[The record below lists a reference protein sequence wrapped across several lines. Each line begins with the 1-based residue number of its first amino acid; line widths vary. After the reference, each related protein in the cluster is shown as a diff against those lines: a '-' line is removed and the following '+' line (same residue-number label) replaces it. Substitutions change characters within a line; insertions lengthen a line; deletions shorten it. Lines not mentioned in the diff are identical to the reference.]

1 MKKGKGRNLGLL
13 PNSLKI
19 ISSCLKTVSTNAS
32 TVASTVRSAGASVAG
47 SISAAY
53 SEDEKDQVTWA
64 GFDILEVEPSV
75 IRHVLLI
82 GYLSGFQV
90 LDVEDASNFKELV
103 SKRGGPV
110 SFLQMH
116 PSPAKPDT
124 PEKPD
129 SHDLLRGSHPLLLIV
144 AGEESKDIAVGQNHS
159 PMGVHRSCANSHN
172 AVQFYSLKSH
182 SYVHV
187 LRFRSAVCMVRC
199 SAQIVAVGL
208 STQIYCFDAITLEI
222 VFSVLTSPVPEISGQ
237 GTTGINV
244 GYGPMAVGPRW
255 LAYPAVGPLP
265 STTVPL
271 SSQSLCLSRGVNPSS
286 LPCSDRTN
294 AHYAVKSGKQLAAG
308 IVSLSDMG
316 YKAWSKYCQDLNPN
330 KSNLLIES
338 NSGRKGGRH
347 AGMEA
352 DCPGMVAVKDFITRA
367 IITQFRAHTSP
378 LSALCFDPSG
388 TLLVTASI
396 YGNNIN
402 IFRIIPNSHSGSSSR
417 SFDFSSSHVHLYK
430 LHRGITSAMI
440 QDICFSNYS
449 QWVAIVSSK
458 GTCHV
463 FLLSPFGGEAGF
475 RILNSQGE
483 EPCLLPV
490 LSLPWW
496 STSSLSLNQQPFPPP
511 PPVSLSVVSRIK
523 YSSFGWLNTVNNSAG
538 SGKGFVPSGAVA
550 AIFHNTLSHNIQH
563 VNSKPNSLEH
573 LLVYTPSGHVVQHE
587 LLPSFGAEPSLHSS
601 RTESSSF
608 LHMQEDDLK
617 LKVEPIQWW
626 DACRRSDYSE
636 RGECIIESTFD
647 GQDVAKTK
655 TKTIQNGR
663 TNTEATYDF
672 DFQELNDGSSAQNV
686 LRVRGQSGNEQS
698 HWFLSNAELQ
708 ISSGRLPIWQNSK
721 IYVMTSPRISSM
733 AGGEFEIE
741 KVPVQEIE
749 VTEKELLPCFDHCL
763 SLKSDCNDRGLVLG
777 RCSSPTSSETY
788 QSVVKVTEEIVVI
801 CHSKPA
807 SLSSTESSDGGSSR
821 RMENF
826 IDFDQASCEKSC
838 TPLCHHLNEMYWEK
852 RASESCMAPKSPN
865 ILSTRVEGSRID
877 GSPCDLYFTNSDFDF
892 PSTEQV
898 SLNKVT
904 FEHTCQEEPC
914 KALEDNDDDD
924 GCQDV
929 NDVSTDQE
937 PDRSSN
943 IEYENVCS
951 DENDKI
957 FGDMVTSS
965 EEG

>member
-294 AHYAVKSGKQLAAG
+294 AHYAVKSG
-308 IVSLSDMG
+308 
-316 YKAWSKYCQDLNPN
+316 
-330 KSNLLIES
+330 
-338 NSGRKGGRH
+338 RKGGRH

-402 IFRIIPNSHSGSSSR
+402 IFRIILNSHSGSSSR
-417 SFDFSSSHVHLYK
+417 SFDFSSSHIHLYK
-430 LHRGITSAMI
+430 LHRGITSA
-440 QDICFSNYS
+440 
-449 QWVAIVSSK
+449 
-458 GTCHV
+458 
-463 FLLSPFGGEAGF
+463 
-475 RILNSQGE
+475 
-483 EPCLLPV
+483 
-490 LSLPWW
+490 
-496 STSSLSLNQQPFPPP
+496 
-511 PPVSLSVVSRIK
+511 
-523 YSSFGWLNTVNNSAG
+523 
-538 SGKGFVPSGAVA
+538 
-550 AIFHNTLSHNIQH
+550 
-563 VNSKPNSLEH
+563 
-573 LLVYTPSGHVVQHE
+573 
-587 LLPSFGAEPSLHSS
+587 
-601 RTESSSF
+601 
-608 LHMQEDDLK
+608 
-617 LKVEPIQWW
+617 
-626 DACRRSDYSE
+626 
-636 RGECIIESTFD
+636 
-647 GQDVAKTK
+647 
-655 TKTIQNGR
+655 
-663 TNTEATYDF
+663 
-672 DFQELNDGSSAQNV
+672 
-686 LRVRGQSGNEQS
+686 
-698 HWFLSNAELQ
+698 
-708 ISSGRLPIWQNSK
+708 
-721 IYVMTSPRISSM
+721 
-733 AGGEFEIE
+733 
-741 KVPVQEIE
+741 
-749 VTEKELLPCFDHCL
+749 
-763 SLKSDCNDRGLVLG
+763 
-777 RCSSPTSSETY
+777 
-788 QSVVKVTEEIVVI
+788 
-801 CHSKPA
+801 
-807 SLSSTESSDGGSSR
+807 
-821 RMENF
+821 
-826 IDFDQASCEKSC
+826 
-838 TPLCHHLNEMYWEK
+838 
-852 RASESCMAPKSPN
+852 
-865 ILSTRVEGSRID
+865 
-877 GSPCDLYFTNSDFDF
+877 
-892 PSTEQV
+892 
-898 SLNKVT
+898 
-904 FEHTCQEEPC
+904 
-914 KALEDNDDDD
+914 
-924 GCQDV
+924 
-929 NDVSTDQE
+929 VST
-937 PDRSSN
+937 
-943 IEYENVCS
+943 NVV
-951 DENDKI
+951 
-957 FGDMVTSS
+957 F
-965 EEG
+965 

>member
-32 TVASTVRSAGASVAG
+32 TVASTVRSAGASVAA
-47 SISAAY
+47 SISAAS

-64 GFDILEVEPSV
+64 GFDILEVEPYI
-75 IRHVLLI
+75 IRHILLL
-82 GYLSGFQV
+82 GYLNGFQL

-110 SFLQMH
+110 SFLQIL
-116 PSPAKPDT
+116 PSPAKPGT
-124 PEKPD
+124 PPAKSDRHE
-129 SHDLLRGSHPLLLIV
+129 LLRRSHPLLLIV
-144 AGEESKDIAVGQNHS
+144 AGEESKDVAMGQNHS
-159 PMGVHRSCANSHN
+159 PMGVLPGSCANSHN

-199 SAQIVAVGL
+199 SSQIVAVGL
-208 STQIYCFDAITLEI
+208 ATQIYCFDAITLEV

-237 GTTGINV
+237 GTTGTNV

-255 LAYPAVGPLP
+255 LAYPSVGPVP

-271 SSQSLCLSRGVNPSS
+271 SSQSPFPSQSVNPPS
-286 LPCSDRTN
+286 LPGSDRTK
-294 AHYAVKSGKQLAAG
+294 AHYPVKSGWKAG
-308 IVSLSDMG
+308 RL
-316 YKAWSKYCQDLNPN
+316 
-330 KSNLLIES
+330 
-338 NSGRKGGRH
+338 

-352 DCPGMVAVKDFITRA
+352 DYPGMVAVKDFVTRA

-402 IFRIIPNSHSGSSSR
+402 IFRIIPNSRSGSSGL
-417 SFDFSSSHVHLYK
+417 SFDCNSSHVHLYK

-463 FLLSPFGGEAGF
+463 FLLSPFGGEAGL

-483 EPCLLPV
+483 EPCVLPV
-490 LSLPWW
+490 LTLPWW
-496 STSSLSLNQQPFPPP
+496 STSSLIINQQSFPPP
-511 PPVSLSVVSRIK
+511 PPVTLSVVSRIK

-538 SGKGFVPSGAVA
+538 AGKGFVPSGAVA

-601 RTESSSF
+601 RTESSSV

-636 RGECIIESTFD
+636 RGECIHDSTSD
-647 GQDVAKTK
+647 GQDIAKTNA
-655 TKTIQNGR
+655 IQNER
-663 TNTEATYDF
+663 TDTEKTHEL
-672 DFQELNDGSSAQNV
+672 DFQEMNDGSSADEI
-686 LRVRGQSGNEQS
+686 LRVRGQSGITHEQS
-698 HWFLSNAELQ
+698 HWFLSNAEVQL
-708 ISSGRLPIWQNSK
+708 SSGRLPIWQNSK
-721 IYVMTSPRISSM
+721 IYVMSSPRINSI

-749 VTEKELLPCFDHCL
+749 VREKELLPCFDHCL
-763 SLKSDCNDRGLVLG
+763 SLKSGCNDRGLLLG
-777 RCSSPTSSETY
+777 RCISPTSSEIY
-788 QSVVKVTEEIVVI
+788 QSEVKVTEEIVVI

-821 RMENF
+821 RMESS

-838 TPLCHHLNEMYWEK
+838 TPLCQHLNEMYWEK
-852 RASESCMAPKSPN
+852 RASESFTTPKSSN
-865 ILSTRVEGSRID
+865 ILCTQVEGSRID
-877 GSPCDLYFTNSDFDF
+877 GSPCGLHFSNSNFGF
-892 PSTEQV
+892 PSIEQV
-898 SLNKVT
+898 SSKTPPFN
-904 FEHTCQEEPC
+904 
-914 KALEDNDDDD
+914 
-924 GCQDV
+924 
-929 NDVSTDQE
+929 
-937 PDRSSN
+937 
-943 IEYENVCS
+943 
-951 DENDKI
+951 
-957 FGDMVTSS
+957 
-965 EEG
+965 EGGTLQGTGE

>member
-1 MKKGKGRNLGLL
+1 MPAPLLPPSALPVLRLLLQSPQLLLRMRRIRILEGSVVANKGRISRKMLGGGWW
-13 PNSLKI
+13 
-19 ISSCLKTVSTNAS
+19 
-32 TVASTVRSAGASVAG
+32 RSEKNGKLYFL
-47 SISAAY
+47 SAHQALT
-53 SEDEKDQVTWA
+53 KNRVTWA
-64 GFDILEVEPSV
+64 GFDILEVEPYI
-75 IRHVLLI
+75 IRHILLL
-82 GYLSGFQV
+82 GYLNGFQL

-110 SFLQMH
+110 SFLQIL
-116 PSPAKPDT
+116 PSPAKP
-124 PEKPD
+124 
-129 SHDLLRGSHPLLLIV
+129 
-144 AGEESKDIAVGQNHS
+144 GEESKDVAMGQNHS
-159 PMGVHRSCANSHN
+159 PMGVLPGSCANSHN

-199 SAQIVAVGL
+199 SSQIVAVGL
-208 STQIYCFDAITLEI
+208 ATQIYCFDAITLEV

-237 GTTGINV
+237 GTTGTNV

-255 LAYPAVGPLP
+255 LAYPSVGPVP

-271 SSQSLCLSRGVNPSS
+271 SSQSPFPSQSVNPPS
-286 LPCSDRTN
+286 LPGSDRTK
-294 AHYAVKSGKQLAAG
+294 AHYPVKSGWKAG
-308 IVSLSDMG
+308 RL
-316 YKAWSKYCQDLNPN
+316 
-330 KSNLLIES
+330 
-338 NSGRKGGRH
+338 

-352 DCPGMVAVKDFITRA
+352 DYPGMVAVKDFVTRA

-402 IFRIIPNSHSGSSSR
+402 IFRIIPNSRSGSSGL
-417 SFDFSSSHVHLYK
+417 SFDCNSSHVHLYK

-463 FLLSPFGGEAGF
+463 FLLSPFGGEAGL

-483 EPCLLPV
+483 EPCVLPV
-490 LSLPWW
+490 LTLPWW
-496 STSSLSLNQQPFPPP
+496 STSSLIINQQSFPPP
-511 PPVSLSVVSRIK
+511 PPVTLSVVSRIK

-538 SGKGFVPSGAVA
+538 AGKGFVPSGAVA

-601 RTESSSF
+601 RTESSSV

-636 RGECIIESTFD
+636 RGECIHDSTSD
-647 GQDVAKTK
+647 GQDIAKTNA
-655 TKTIQNGR
+655 IQNER
-663 TNTEATYDF
+663 TDTEKTHEL
-672 DFQELNDGSSAQNV
+672 DFQEMNDGSSADEI
-686 LRVRGQSGNEQS
+686 LRVRGQSGITHEQS
-698 HWFLSNAELQ
+698 HWFLSNAEVQL
-708 ISSGRLPIWQNSK
+708 SSGRLPIWQNSK
-721 IYVMTSPRISSM
+721 IYVMSSPRINSI

-749 VTEKELLPCFDHCL
+749 VREKELLPCFDHCL
-763 SLKSDCNDRGLVLG
+763 SLKSGCNDRGLLLG
-777 RCSSPTSSETY
+777 RCISPTSSEIY
-788 QSVVKVTEEIVVI
+788 QSEVKVTEEIVVI

-821 RMENF
+821 RMESS

-838 TPLCHHLNEMYWEK
+838 TPLCQHLNEMYWEK
-852 RASESCMAPKSPN
+852 RASESFTTPKSSN
-865 ILSTRVEGSRID
+865 ILCTQVEGSRID
-877 GSPCDLYFTNSDFDF
+877 GSPCGLHFSNSNFGF
-892 PSTEQV
+892 PSIEQV
-898 SLNKVT
+898 SSKTPPFNEVT
-904 FEHTCQEEPC
+904 FQHICQEEPC
-914 KALEDNDDDD
+914 KVLESND
-924 GCQDV
+924 GCQDI
-929 NDVSTDQE
+929 NDISTDHV
-937 PDRSSN
+937 DGF
-943 IEYENVCS
+943 EYENICS

-957 FGDMVTSS
+957 FGDMFTSS

>member
-32 TVASTVRSAGASVAG
+32 TVASTVRSAGASVAA
-47 SISAAY
+47 SISAAS

-64 GFDILEVEPSV
+64 GFDILEVEPYI
-75 IRHVLLI
+75 IRHILLL
-82 GYLSGFQV
+82 GYLNGFQV
-90 LDVEDASNFKELV
+90 LDVEDDSNFKELV

-110 SFLQMH
+110 SFLQIH
-116 PSPAKPDT
+116 PSPAK
-124 PEKPD
+124 
-129 SHDLLRGSHPLLLIV
+129 S
-144 AGEESKDIAVGQNHS
+144 GEESKDVAMGQNHS
-159 PMGVHRSCANSHN
+159 PMGVHPGSCANSHN

-199 SAQIVAVGL
+199 SSQIVAVGL
-208 STQIYCFDAITLEI
+208 ATQVRTKMNDNYGYRIDFMIYCFDAITLEV

-237 GTTGINV
+237 GTTGTNV

-255 LAYPAVGPLP
+255 LAYPSVGPVP

-271 SSQSLCLSRGVNPSS
+271 SSQCLFPSQGVNPSS
-286 LPCSDRTN
+286 LPGSDRTK
-294 AHYAVKSGKQLAAG
+294 AHYPVKSGWKAG
-308 IVSLSDMG
+308 RRVGVETD
-316 YKAWSKYCQDLNPN
+316 Y
-330 KSNLLIES
+330 
-338 NSGRKGGRH
+338 
-347 AGMEA
+347 
-352 DCPGMVAVKDFITRA
+352 PGMVAVKDFLTRA

-378 LSALCFDPSG
+378 ISALCFDPSG

-402 IFRIIPNSHSGSSSR
+402 IFQIIPNSRSGSSGL
-417 SFDFSSSHVHLYK
+417 SFDCNSSHVHLYK

-449 QWVAIVSSK
+449 QWVAIVSAK

-490 LSLPWW
+490 LTLPWW
-496 STSSLSLNQQPFPPP
+496 STSSLMINQQSFPPP
-511 PPVSLSVVSRIK
+511 PPVTLSVVSRIK

-587 LLPSFGAEPSLHSS
+587 LLPSFGVEPSLHSS

-636 RGECIIESTFD
+636 RGECIHDSSSD
-647 GQDVAKTK
+647 GQDVAKT
-655 TKTIQNGR
+655 IQNER
-663 TNTEATYDF
+663 TDTEETHEL
-672 DFQELNDGSSAQNV
+672 DFQEINDGSSADEV
-686 LRVRGQSGNEQS
+686 LRVRGRSGITHEQS
-698 HWFLSNAELQ
+698 HWFLSNAEVQL
-708 ISSGRLPIWQNSK
+708 SSGRVPIWQNSK
-721 IYVMTSPRISSM
+721 IYVMSSPRINSI

-749 VTEKELLPCFDHCL
+749 VREKELLPCFDHCL
-763 SLKSDCNDRGLVLG
+763 SLKSGCNDRGLLLG
-777 RCSSPTSSETY
+777 RCISPTSSEIY
-788 QSVVKVTEEIVVI
+788 QSEVKVTEEIVVI

-821 RMENF
+821 RMESF

-838 TPLCHHLNEMYWEK
+838 TPLCQHLNEMYWEK
-852 RASESCMAPKSPN
+852 RATESFTTPKSSN
-865 ILSTRVEGSRID
+865 ILVEGSRID
-877 GSPCDLYFTNSDFDF
+877 GSPCDLHFSNSDFGF
-892 PSTEQV
+892 PSIEQV
-898 SLNKVT
+898 SSKTPPFNEVT
-904 FEHTCQEEPC
+904 FEHICQEEPC
-914 KALEDNDDDD
+914 KVLEANV
-924 GCQDV
+924 GCQDI
-929 NDVSTDQE
+929 NDISTDHV
-937 PDRSSN
+937 DSV
-943 IEYENVCS
+943 EYENICS

-957 FGDMVTSS
+957 FGDMFTSS

>member
-1 MKKGKGRNLGLL
+1 MKKGKGRNLGIL

-32 TVASTVRSAGASVAG
+32 TVASTVRSAGASVAA
-47 SISAAY
+47 SISAAS

-64 GFDILEVEPSV
+64 GFDILEVEPYV
-75 IRHVLLI
+75 IRHVLLL
-82 GYLSGFQV
+82 GYLNGFQV

-110 SFLQMH
+110 SFLQIH

-124 PEKPD
+124 PPAKTD
-129 SHDLLRGSHPLLLIV
+129 GHDVLRRSHPLLLIV
-144 AGEESKDIAVGQNHS
+144 AGEESKDVAVGQNHN
-159 PMGVHRSCANSHN
+159 PTGVHPGSCANSHN
-172 AVQFYSLKSH
+172 AVQFYSLKSQ

-199 SAQIVAVGL
+199 SSQIVAVGL
-208 STQIYCFDAITLEI
+208 ATQIYCFDAITLEV
-222 VFSVLTSPVPEISGQ
+222 VFSVLTSPVPEISGH

-271 SSQSLCLSRGVNPSS
+271 SSQSPCLSPGVNPSS
-286 LPCSDRTN
+286 LPGSDRTK
-294 AHYAVKSGKQLAAG
+294 AHFAVKSGWKAG
-308 IVSLSDMG
+308 
-316 YKAWSKYCQDLNPN
+316 
-330 KSNLLIES
+330 
-338 NSGRKGGRH
+338 
-347 AGMEA
+347 
-352 DCPGMVAVKDFITRA
+352 
-367 IITQFRAHTSP
+367 
-378 LSALCFDPSG
+378 
-388 TLLVTASI
+388 
-396 YGNNIN
+396 
-402 IFRIIPNSHSGSSSR
+402 SHSGMGA
-417 SFDFSSSHVHLYK
+417 DYP
-430 LHRGITSAMI
+430 GMMI

-475 RILNSQGE
+475 RILNSQGG
-483 EPCLLPV
+483 EPRLLPV
-490 LSLPWW
+490 LTLPWW
-496 STSSLSLNQQPFPPP
+496 STSSLMINQQSFPPP
-511 PPVSLSVVSRIK
+511 PPVTLSVVSRIK

-636 RGECIIESTFD
+636 RGECIYDSTFD

-655 TKTIQNGR
+655 TKTIQNER
-663 TNTEATYDF
+663 IDTEETYDL
-672 DFQELNDGSSAQNV
+672 DFQEMNDGSSAEKV
-686 LRVRGQSGNEQS
+686 LRVQGQYGISHEQS
-698 HWFLSNAELQ
+698 HWFLSNAEVQ
-708 ISSGRLPIWQNSK
+708 MSSGRLPIWQNSK
-721 IYVMTSPRISSM
+721 IYVMSSPRINSI

-749 VTEKELLPCFDHCL
+749 VREKELLPCFDHCL
-763 SLKSDCNDRGLVLG
+763 NLDSGCNDRGLLLG
-777 RCSSPTSSETY
+777 RCISPTSSETY
-788 QSVVKVTEEIVVI
+788 QSEVKVAEEIVVI

-826 IDFDQASCEKSC
+826 IDFDQASCEKAC
-838 TPLCHHLNEMYWEK
+838 TLCQHLNEMYWEK
-852 RASESCMAPKSPN
+852 RASESCTTPRSSN
-865 ILSTRVEGSRID
+865 ILSTKVECSRID
-877 GSPCDLYFTNSDFDF
+877 GSPCDLHFSNSDFDF
-892 PSTEQV
+892 PSIEQV
-898 SLNKVT
+898 SSKRPPFNKVT
-904 FEHTCQEEPC
+904 FEHICQEEPC
-914 KALEDNDDDD
+914 KALDGTD
-924 GCQDV
+924 GCHDI
-929 NDVSTDQE
+929 NDISTDHA
-937 PDRSSN
+937 RSQP
-943 IEYENVCS
+943 
-951 DENDKI
+951 
-957 FGDMVTSS
+957 
-965 EEG
+965 

>member
-32 TVASTVRSAGASVAG
+32 TVASTVRSAGASVAA
-47 SISAAY
+47 SISAAS

-64 GFDILEVEPSV
+64 GFDVLEIEPYV
-75 IRHVLLI
+75 IRHVLLL
-82 GYLSGFQV
+82 GYLNGFQV

-110 SFLQMH
+110 SFLQIH
-116 PSPAKPDT
+116 PSPAKLDT
-124 PEKPD
+124 PAKPD
-129 SHDLLRGSHPLLLIV
+129 SHDVLRRSHPLLLIV
-144 AGEESKDIAVGQNHS
+144 AGEERKDVAVGQNHS
-159 PMGVHRSCANSHN
+159 PTGVHPGSCANSHN

-199 SAQIVAVGL
+199 SSQIVAVGL
-208 STQIYCFDAITLEI
+208 ATQIYCFDAITLEV

-244 GYGPMAVGPRW
+244 GFGPMAVGPRW

-271 SSQSLCLSRGVNPSS
+271 SSQSLCPSPGENPSS
-286 LPCSDRTN
+286 LPGSDRTK
-294 AHYAVKSGKQLAAG
+294 AHYAVKSGW
-308 IVSLSDMG
+308 
-316 YKAWSKYCQDLNPN
+316 KA
-330 KSNLLIES
+330 
-338 NSGRKGGRH
+338 GRH

-352 DCPGMVAVKDFITRA
+352 DYPGMVAVKDFVTWA

-402 IFRIIPNSHSGSSSR
+402 IFRIIPNSRIGSSGL
-417 SFDFSSSHVHLYK
+417 SFDCSSSHVHLYK

-458 GTCHV
+458 GTYHV

-490 LSLPWW
+490 LTLPWW
-496 STSSLSLNQQPFPPP
+496 STSSLMINQQSFPPP
-511 PPVSLSVVSRIK
+511 PPVTLSVVSRIK

-587 LLPSFGAEPSLHSS
+587 LLPSFGVEPSLRSS
-601 RTESSSF
+601 TTESSSF

-636 RGECIIESTFD
+636 RGECIYDSTFD
-647 GQDVAKTK
+647 GQDVKTKTK
-655 TKTIQNGR
+655 TKTIQNER
-663 TNTEATYDF
+663 TDTEEIYDL
-672 DFQELNDGSSAQNV
+672 DFQEMNDGSTAEKV
-686 LRVRGQSGNEQS
+686 LRVRDQSGISHEQS
-698 HWFLSNAELQ
+698 HRFLSNAEVQ
-708 ISSGRLPIWQNSK
+708 MSSGRLPIWQNSK
-721 IYVMTSPRISSM
+721 IYVMSSPRINSI

-749 VTEKELLPCFDHCL
+749 VREKELLPCFDHCL
-763 SLKSDCNDRGLVLG
+763 SLKSGCNDRGLLLG
-777 RCSSPTSSETY
+777 RSISPTSFETY
-788 QSVVKVTEEIVVI
+788 QSEVKVTEEIVVI

-807 SLSSTESSDGGSSR
+807 SLSSTESSDGGASR

-826 IDFDQASCEKSC
+826 IDFDQASCEKSG
-838 TPLCHHLNEMYWEK
+838 TPLCQHLNEMYWEK
-852 RASESCMAPKSPN
+852 RASESCMTPKSSN
-865 ILSTRVEGSRID
+865 ILFTKVEGLRID
-877 GSPCDLYFTNSDFDF
+877 GSPCDLHFSSSNFDF
-892 PSTEQV
+892 PSIEQV
-898 SLNKVT
+898 SSKRPPFNKVT
-904 FEHTCQEEPC
+904 FERICQEEPC
-914 KALEDNDDDD
+914 KALESND
-924 GCQDV
+924 GCQDI
-929 NDVSTDQE
+929 NDISTDHVD
-937 PDRSSN
+937 PNGNSDV
-943 IEYENVCS
+943 EYENICS
-951 DENDKI
+951 DENDKV
-957 FGDMVTSS
+957 FGDMFTSS

>member
-19 ISSCLKTVSTNAS
+19 ISSCLKTMSTNAS
-32 TVASTVRSAGASVAG
+32 TVASTVRSAGASVAA
-47 SISAAY
+47 SISTASA
-53 SEDEKDQVTWA
+53 EDEKDQVTWA

-75 IRHVLLI
+75 LRHILLL
-82 GYLSGFQV
+82 GYLNGFQV

-116 PSPAKPDT
+116 PCPKTPDT
-124 PEKPD
+124 SPGKTD
-129 SHDLLRGSHPLLLIV
+129 THDALIRSHPLLLIV
-144 AGEESKDIAVGQNHS
+144 AGEESKDVAVGQNHRVIGGH
-159 PMGVHRSCANSHN
+159 PGSCANSHN

-199 SAQIVAVGL
+199 SSQIVAVGL
-208 STQIYCFDAITLEI
+208 ATQIYCFDAITLEV
-222 VFSVLTSPVPEISGQ
+222 VFSVLTSPVPELSGQ

-265 STTVPL
+265 STIVQL
-271 SSQSLCLSRGVNPSS
+271 SPQSLCLSPGVNSS
-286 LPCSDRTN
+286 SFPGSDRSM
-294 AHYAVKSGKQLAAG
+294 AYYAVTSGWKAG
-308 IVSLSDMG
+308 S
-316 YKAWSKYCQDLNPN
+316 
-330 KSNLLIES
+330 
-338 NSGRKGGRH
+338 H
-347 AGMEA
+347 AGTEA
-352 DCPGMVAVKDFITRA
+352 DYPGMVAVKDFVTRD
-367 IITQFRAHTSP
+367 IISQFRAHTSP

-396 YGNNIN
+396 HGNNIN
-402 IFRIIPNSHSGSSSR
+402 IFRIIPSYSRTGSNGL
-417 SFDFSSSHVHLYK
+417 SFDCSSSHVHLYK
-430 LHRGITSAMI
+430 LHRGITSATI

-490 LSLPWW
+490 VSLPWW
-496 STSSLSLNQQPFPPP
+496 STSSLVINQQSFPPP

-523 YSSFGWLNTVNNSAG
+523 YSSFGWLNTVNSSAG

-550 AIFHNTLSHNIQH
+550 AIFHNALSRNPHR
-563 VNSKPNSLEH
+563 VNSKHNSLEH

-608 LHMQEDDLK
+608 LHMQEDDFK

-626 DACRRSDYSE
+626 DACRRSDYPE
-636 RGECIIESTFD
+636 RGECIYDSTFD

-655 TKTIQNGR
+655 TKTTQNGR
-663 TNTEATYDF
+663 TDTEGTYEL
-672 DFQELNDGSSAQNV
+672 DFQEMNDDSGAEKV
-686 LRVRGQSGNEQS
+686 IRAIGQSGISHEQS
-698 HWFLSNAELQ
+698 HWFLSNAEVQ
-708 ISSGRLPIWQNSK
+708 ISSGRLPIWKNSK
-721 IYVMTSPRISSM
+721 IFVMSSPRINSN

-741 KVPVQEIE
+741 NVPAHEIE
-749 VTEKELLPCFDHCL
+749 VREKELLPCFDHCL
-763 SLKSDCNDRGLVLG
+763 SLKSGCNDRLFCGFRGLVLA
-777 RCSSPTSSETY
+777 RCTSPSSKTCQSE
-788 QSVVKVTEEIVVI
+788 VKISEENVVI

-821 RMENF
+821 RMENL
-826 IDFDQASCEKSC
+826 IDFDQAGCEKSC
-838 TPLCHHLNEMYWEK
+838 TPLCQHLNEMYWEK
-852 RASESCMAPKSPN
+852 RANDSCMLSPKSSN
-865 ILSTRVEGSRID
+865 IPSTQAVDSRID
-877 GSPCDLYFTNSDFDF
+877 GSCNDLYFSNSNFDF
-892 PSTEQV
+892 PSVEHV
-898 SLNKVT
+898 SSERPPFDKDT
-904 FEHTCQEEPC
+904 FGQIFQEEPC
-914 KALEDNDDDD
+914 KALEGDD
-924 GCQDV
+924 GCQII
-929 NDVSTDQE
+929 NDISTDHVE
-937 PDRSSN
+937 PNRNSDV
-943 IEYENVCS
+943 EYENIS
-951 DENDKI
+951 IDENVKI
-957 FGDMVTSS
+957 FGDMFTSS

>member
-1 MKKGKGRNLGLL
+1 MGE
-13 PNSLKI
+13 
-19 ISSCLKTVSTNAS
+19 NAALS
-32 TVASTVRSAGASVAG
+32 NWL
-47 SISAAY
+47 
-53 SEDEKDQVTWA
+53 VTWA
-64 GFDILEVEPSV
+64 GFDILEVEPYV
-75 IRHVLLI
+75 IRHVLLL
-82 GYLSGFQV
+82 GYLNGFQV

-110 SFLQMH
+110 SFLQIH

-124 PEKPD
+124 PPAKTD
-129 SHDLLRGSHPLLLIV
+129 GHDVLRRSHPLLLIV
-144 AGEESKDIAVGQNHS
+144 AGEESKDVAVGQNHN
-159 PMGVHRSCANSHN
+159 PTGVHPGSCANSHN
-172 AVQFYSLKSH
+172 AVQFYSLKSQ

-199 SAQIVAVGL
+199 SSQIVAVGL
-208 STQIYCFDAITLEI
+208 ATQIYCFDAITLEV
-222 VFSVLTSPVPEISGQ
+222 VFSVLTSPVPEISGH

-271 SSQSLCLSRGVNPSS
+271 SSQSPCLSPGVNPSS
-286 LPCSDRTN
+286 LPGSDRTK
-294 AHYAVKSGKQLAAG
+294 AHFAVKSGWKAG
-308 IVSLSDMG
+308 SHSGMG
-316 YKAWSKYCQDLNPN
+316 
-330 KSNLLIES
+330 
-338 NSGRKGGRH
+338 
-347 AGMEA
+347 A
-352 DCPGMVAVKDFITRA
+352 DYPGMVAVKDFVTRA

-402 IFRIIPNSHSGSSSR
+402 IFRIIPNSRSGSSGL
-417 SFDFSSSHVHLYK
+417 SFDCSSSHVHLYK

-475 RILNSQGE
+475 RILNSQGG
-483 EPCLLPV
+483 EPRLLPV
-490 LSLPWW
+490 LTLPWW
-496 STSSLSLNQQPFPPP
+496 STSSLMINQQSFPPP
-511 PPVSLSVVSRIK
+511 PPVTLSVVSRIK

-636 RGECIIESTFD
+636 RGECIYDSTFD

-655 TKTIQNGR
+655 TKTIQNER
-663 TNTEATYDF
+663 IDTEETYDL
-672 DFQELNDGSSAQNV
+672 DFQEMNDGSSAEKV
-686 LRVRGQSGNEQS
+686 LRVQGQYGISHEQS
-698 HWFLSNAELQ
+698 HWFLSNAEVQ
-708 ISSGRLPIWQNSK
+708 MSSGRLPIWQNSK
-721 IYVMTSPRISSM
+721 IYVMSSPRINSI

-749 VTEKELLPCFDHCL
+749 VREKELLPCFDHCL
-763 SLKSDCNDRGLVLG
+763 NLDSGCNDRGLLLG
-777 RCSSPTSSETY
+777 RCISPTSSETY
-788 QSVVKVTEEIVVI
+788 QSEVKVAEEIVVI

-826 IDFDQASCEKSC
+826 IDFDQASCEKAC
-838 TPLCHHLNEMYWEK
+838 TLCQHLNEMYWEK
-852 RASESCMAPKSPN
+852 RASESCTTPRSSN
-865 ILSTRVEGSRID
+865 ILSTKVECSRID
-877 GSPCDLYFTNSDFDF
+877 GSPCDLHFSNSDFDF
-892 PSTEQV
+892 PSIEQV
-898 SLNKVT
+898 SSKRPPFNKVT
-904 FEHTCQEEPC
+904 FEHICQEEPC
-914 KALEDNDDDD
+914 KALDGTD
-924 GCQDV
+924 GCHDI
-929 NDVSTDQE
+929 NDISTDHA
-937 PDRSSN
+937 RSQP
-943 IEYENVCS
+943 
-951 DENDKI
+951 
-957 FGDMVTSS
+957 
-965 EEG
+965 

>member
-32 TVASTVRSAGASVAG
+32 TVASTVRSAGASVAA
-47 SISAAY
+47 SISAAS

-64 GFDILEVEPSV
+64 GFDILEVEPYI
-75 IRHVLLI
+75 IRHILLL
-82 GYLSGFQV
+82 GYLNGFQL

-110 SFLQMH
+110 SFLQIL
-116 PSPAKPDT
+116 PSPAKPGT
-124 PEKPD
+124 PPAKSDRHE
-129 SHDLLRGSHPLLLIV
+129 LLRRSHPLLLIV
-144 AGEESKDIAVGQNHS
+144 AGEESKDVAMGQNHS
-159 PMGVHRSCANSHN
+159 PMGVLPGSCANSHN

-199 SAQIVAVGL
+199 SSQIVAVGL
-208 STQIYCFDAITLEI
+208 ATQIYCFDAITLEV

-237 GTTGINV
+237 GTTGTNV

-255 LAYPAVGPLP
+255 LAYPSVGPVP

-271 SSQSLCLSRGVNPSS
+271 SSQSPFPSQSVNPPS
-286 LPCSDRTN
+286 LPGSDRTK
-294 AHYAVKSGKQLAAG
+294 AHYPVKSGWKAG
-308 IVSLSDMG
+308 RL
-316 YKAWSKYCQDLNPN
+316 
-330 KSNLLIES
+330 
-338 NSGRKGGRH
+338 

-352 DCPGMVAVKDFITRA
+352 DYPGMVAVKDFVTRA

-402 IFRIIPNSHSGSSSR
+402 IFRIIPNSRSGSSGL
-417 SFDFSSSHVHLYK
+417 SFDCNSSHVHLYK

-463 FLLSPFGGEAGF
+463 FLLSPFGGEAGL

-483 EPCLLPV
+483 EPCVLPV
-490 LSLPWW
+490 LTLPWW
-496 STSSLSLNQQPFPPP
+496 STSSLIINQQSFPPP
-511 PPVSLSVVSRIK
+511 PPVTLSVVSRIK

-538 SGKGFVPSGAVA
+538 AGKGFVPSGAVA

-601 RTESSSF
+601 RTESSSV

-636 RGECIIESTFD
+636 RGECIHDSTSD
-647 GQDVAKTK
+647 GQDIAKTNA
-655 TKTIQNGR
+655 IQNER
-663 TNTEATYDF
+663 TDTEKTHEL
-672 DFQELNDGSSAQNV
+672 DFQEMNDGSSADEI
-686 LRVRGQSGNEQS
+686 LRVRGQSGITHEQS
-698 HWFLSNAELQ
+698 HWFLSNAEVQL
-708 ISSGRLPIWQNSK
+708 SSGRLPIWQNSK
-721 IYVMTSPRISSM
+721 IYVMSSPRINSI

-749 VTEKELLPCFDHCL
+749 VREKELLPCFDHCL
-763 SLKSDCNDRGLVLG
+763 SLKSGCNDRGLLLG
-777 RCSSPTSSETY
+777 RCISPTSSEIY
-788 QSVVKVTEEIVVI
+788 QSEVKVTEEIVVI

-821 RMENF
+821 RMESS

-838 TPLCHHLNEMYWEK
+838 TPLCQHLNEMYWEK
-852 RASESCMAPKSPN
+852 RASESFTTPKSSN
-865 ILSTRVEGSRID
+865 ILCTQVEGSRID
-877 GSPCDLYFTNSDFDF
+877 GSPCGLHFSNSNFGF
-892 PSTEQV
+892 PSIEQV
-898 SLNKVT
+898 SSKTPPFNEVT
-904 FEHTCQEEPC
+904 FQHICQEEPC
-914 KALEDNDDDD
+914 KVLESND
-924 GCQDV
+924 GCQDI
-929 NDVSTDQE
+929 NDISTDHV
-937 PDRSSN
+937 DGF
-943 IEYENVCS
+943 EYENICS

-957 FGDMVTSS
+957 FGDMFTSS

>member
-1 MKKGKGRNLGLL
+1 MPAPLLPPSALPVLRLLLQSPQLLLRMRRIRILEGSVVANKGRISRKMLGGGWW
-13 PNSLKI
+13 
-19 ISSCLKTVSTNAS
+19 
-32 TVASTVRSAGASVAG
+32 RSEKNGKLYFL
-47 SISAAY
+47 SAHQALT
-53 SEDEKDQVTWA
+53 KNRVTWA
-64 GFDILEVEPSV
+64 GFDILEVEPYI
-75 IRHVLLI
+75 IRHILLL
-82 GYLSGFQV
+82 GYLNGFQL

-110 SFLQMH
+110 SFLQIL
-116 PSPAKPDT
+116 PSPAKPGT
-124 PEKPD
+124 PPAKSDRHE
-129 SHDLLRGSHPLLLIV
+129 LLRRSHPLLLIV
-144 AGEESKDIAVGQNHS
+144 AGEESKDVAMGQNHS
-159 PMGVHRSCANSHN
+159 PMGVLPGSCANSHN

-199 SAQIVAVGL
+199 SSQIVAVGL
-208 STQIYCFDAITLEI
+208 ATQIYCFDAITLEV

-237 GTTGINV
+237 GTTGTNV

-255 LAYPAVGPLP
+255 LAYPSVGPVP

-271 SSQSLCLSRGVNPSS
+271 SSQSPFPSQSVNPPS
-286 LPCSDRTN
+286 LPGSDRTK
-294 AHYAVKSGKQLAAG
+294 AHYPVKSGWKAG
-308 IVSLSDMG
+308 RL
-316 YKAWSKYCQDLNPN
+316 
-330 KSNLLIES
+330 
-338 NSGRKGGRH
+338 

-352 DCPGMVAVKDFITRA
+352 DYPGMVAVKDFVTRA

-402 IFRIIPNSHSGSSSR
+402 IFRIIPNSRSGSSGL
-417 SFDFSSSHVHLYK
+417 SFDCNSSHVHLYK

-463 FLLSPFGGEAGF
+463 FLLSPFGGEAGL

-483 EPCLLPV
+483 EPCVLPV
-490 LSLPWW
+490 LTLPWW
-496 STSSLSLNQQPFPPP
+496 STSSLIINQQSFPPP
-511 PPVSLSVVSRIK
+511 PPVTLSVVSRIK

-538 SGKGFVPSGAVA
+538 AGKGFVPSGAVA

-601 RTESSSF
+601 RTESSSV

-636 RGECIIESTFD
+636 RGECIHDSTSD
-647 GQDVAKTK
+647 GQDIAKTNA
-655 TKTIQNGR
+655 IQNER
-663 TNTEATYDF
+663 TDTEKTHEL
-672 DFQELNDGSSAQNV
+672 DFQEMNDGSSADEI
-686 LRVRGQSGNEQS
+686 LRVRGQSGITHEQS
-698 HWFLSNAELQ
+698 HWFLSNAEVQL
-708 ISSGRLPIWQNSK
+708 SSGRLPIWQNSK
-721 IYVMTSPRISSM
+721 IYVMSSPRINSI

-749 VTEKELLPCFDHCL
+749 VREKELLPCFDHCL
-763 SLKSDCNDRGLVLG
+763 SLKSGCNDRGLLLG
-777 RCSSPTSSETY
+777 RCISPTSSEIY
-788 QSVVKVTEEIVVI
+788 QSEVKVTEEIVVI

-821 RMENF
+821 RMESS

-838 TPLCHHLNEMYWEK
+838 TPLCQHLNEMYWEK
-852 RASESCMAPKSPN
+852 RASESFTTPKSSN
-865 ILSTRVEGSRID
+865 ILCTQVEGSRID
-877 GSPCDLYFTNSDFDF
+877 GSPCGLHFSNSNFGF
-892 PSTEQV
+892 PSIEQV
-898 SLNKVT
+898 SSKTPPFNEVT
-904 FEHTCQEEPC
+904 FQHICQEEPC
-914 KALEDNDDDD
+914 KVLESND
-924 GCQDV
+924 GCQDI
-929 NDVSTDQE
+929 NDISTDHV
-937 PDRSSN
+937 DGF
-943 IEYENVCS
+943 EYENICS

-957 FGDMVTSS
+957 FGDMFTSS